1 MRFIPPEDR
10 VYKVFVDFDGTI
22 TQTDVGEHMFLQFG
36 DADKANEII
45 RRWIDKEITSTES
58 WVLLCDTVK
67 EFNQAKFDEFL
78 SGISI
83 DPFFREFEK
92 YCTENNI
99 DLFVLSDGLDYYI
112 NRVLAQN
119 GLSHLKV
126 YSNSLG
132 FDNDNNLV
140 PFFPYTD
147 EECDQ
152 CANCKRNHILN
163 NSSDEDY
170 TIYIGDGYSDT
181 CPAQYTD
188 FIFAK
193 NSLLKYCEKERISY
207 YPFNDFGNVLEK
219 LKEMRTKKRLRKR
232 HQAEL
237 KRKEVYQRG

>member
-22 TQTDVGEHMFLQFG
+22 TQTDVGEHMFLKFG
-36 DADKANEII
+36 DPDKANDII
-45 RRWIDKEITSTES
+45 RRWINKEITSTES
-58 WVLLCDTVK
+58 WILLCKTVK
-67 EFNQAKFDEFL
+67 GFKQEEFDDFL
-78 SGISI
+78 SGIKI
-83 DPFFREFEK
+83 DPGFIVFEN
-92 YCTENNI
+92 YCRDNQI
-99 DLFVLSDGLDYYI
+99 DIFVLSDGLDYYI
-112 NRVLAQN
+112 DKVLAQN
-119 GLSHLKV
+119 ELSHLKV
-126 YSNSLG
+126 YSNKLE
-132 FDNDNNLV
+132 FDADNNLV
-140 PFFPYTD
+140 PSFPYTD

-188 FIFAK
+188 YIFAK

-207 YPFNDFGNVLEK
+207 YPFNDFTDVLERFE
-219 LKEMRTKKRLRKR
+219 EMRSKRRLRKR